1 MFSRFFSPA
10 SWFFCVSAPPRT
22 PAGRRPR
29 QFMQSYYVAADLTA
43 AAGLSDGPALDKVNA
58 SRGLTQGYP
67 IDGSTHHP
75 EIAFDLVRGAADADE
90 AEYLFRVTIR
100 PDRFP
105 RIEKQARLKL
115 RRRDAGWMV
124 TQFSEASGN
133 GAP

>member
-1 MFSRFFSPA
+1 MSPLLYPA
-10 SWFFCVSAPPRT
+10 YLLLIVSCAPRH
-22 PAGRRPR
+22 PAEVQAR
-29 QFMQSYYVAADLTA
+29 QFMQSYYVAADLPA
-43 AAGLSDGPALDKVNA
+43 GAGLSDRPALDKVNA